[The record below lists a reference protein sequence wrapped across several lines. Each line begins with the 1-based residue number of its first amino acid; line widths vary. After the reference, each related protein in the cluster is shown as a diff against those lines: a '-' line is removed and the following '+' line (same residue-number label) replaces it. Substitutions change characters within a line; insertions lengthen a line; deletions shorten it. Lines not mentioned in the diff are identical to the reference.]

1 MNRCIEEVSASNLRR
16 DLRHLCVDPFTFRA
30 VNYTAPW
37 HAKNSLDEV
46 DEWLE
51 SRMRSIPGLEVF
63 VKPNRV
69 KPFRCRFDPSYPRSH
84 QYLDPF
90 PEDPWHDAR
99 NLLGV
104 LRGSRSPESV
114 VYLLAHKDSQSWING
129 PGAHDNGTGTAA
141 LLELMRILATC
152 QLRHT
157 FRFLLCNEE
166 HWPWHSATEA
176 REAAENGD
184 QVDAVVNVDSICGR
198 CNRDIMAGHHT
209 MWTLSSTPEGRPLA
223 RFVAEAATRH
233 GIPLECHVGERKVG
247 DDDGSFVKAGF
258 PRAVV
263 CQGSHPYADEE
274 YHLPGDTF
282 DRVDID
288 CLVLSTQ
295 AILAAFLDLDTE
307 CQ

>member
-104 LRGSRSPESV
+104 LRGSQSPESV

-198 CNRDIMAGHHT
+198 CNRDIMADIT
-209 MWTLSSTPEGRPLA
+209 QCGRCRQPRRGA
-223 RFVAEAATRH
+223 RWRGSWRKPPH
-233 GIPLECHVGERKVG
+233 G
-247 DDDGSFVKAGF
+247 
-258 PRAVV
+258 
-263 CQGSHPYADEE
+263 
-274 YHLPGDTF
+274 T
-282 DRVDID
+282 
-288 CLVLSTQ
+288 
-295 AILAAFLDLDTE
+295 AFRWSAMSE
-307 CQ
+307 KGR

>member
-1 MNRCIEEVSASNLRR
+1 MNRCIDEVSASNLRR

-104 LRGSRSPESV
+104 LRGSQSPESV

-166 HWPWHSATEA
+166 HWPWHSA
-176 REAAENGD
+176 
-184 QVDAVVNVDSICGR
+184 SK
-198 CNRDIMAGHHT
+198 NRRTGHLT
-209 MWTLSSTPEGRPLA
+209 NE
-223 RFVAEAATRH
+223 
-233 GIPLECHVGERKVG
+233 
-247 DDDGSFVKAGF
+247 D
-258 PRAVV
+258 
-263 CQGSHPYADEE
+263 
-274 YHLPGDTF
+274 
-282 DRVDID
+282 
-288 CLVLSTQ
+288 
-295 AILAAFLDLDTE
+295 
-307 CQ
+307 